1 MLLKSYEAK
10 YIRKKASVFTKE
22 QFCRF
27 IYDGPNTGRQLQM
40 KAMVAFCGGLRCAD
54 LVSLET
60 PNLEFNDVTGCW
72 VKYVVSKQ
80 RGENMVNKF
89 NVPLNY
95 VQYFTQYCDVLKEA
109 DLYIGRLFKS

>member
-1 MLLKSYEAK
+1 MRQIIQERRLVYSLKSNFVDLFLME
-10 YIRKKASVFTKE
+10 
-22 QFCRF
+22 
-27 IYDGPNTGRQLQM
+27 QLQM
-40 KAMVAFCGGLRCAD
+40 KAICVVAFCGGQRCAD

-60 PNLEFNDVTGCW
+60 SGLEFNDVTECW

-95 VQYFTQYCDVLKEA
+95 VQYLTQYCDVLKEA